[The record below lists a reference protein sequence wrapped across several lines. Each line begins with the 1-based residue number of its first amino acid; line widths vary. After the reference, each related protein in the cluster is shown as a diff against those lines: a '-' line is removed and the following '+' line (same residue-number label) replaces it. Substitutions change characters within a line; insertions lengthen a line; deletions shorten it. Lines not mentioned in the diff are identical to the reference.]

1 MKSDTERKMF
11 YKAKRHERTKRLHV
25 HVSKELKA
33 KLKKKVRALLVRKG
47 DKVKI
52 MRGPGKGNTG
62 KVVKVNHSKMKVY
75 VEGVVIRT
83 ARGREM
89 LVALQPSN
97 LVLNE
102 LFKTKERELL
112 STDAAFTKPAEKPKP
127 ALKIEKAETVEAE
140 VVDELKEEKK
150 AEKPKEATL
159 ATAMH
164 RDDKAH
170 DAKST
175 GAGSNKSI

>member
-11 YKAKRHERTKRLHV
+11 YQAKRHKRTKRLHV

-33 KLKKKVRALLVRKG
+33 KLKRKVRALLVRKG

-62 KVVKVNHSKMKVY
+62 KVVKVNHSKMKVF

-97 LVLNE
+97 LLLNE

-112 STDAAFTKPAEKPKP
+112 STEAAFTKAPEKPKP
-127 ALKIEKAETVEAE
+127 ALKIEKADTVEAE
-140 VVDELKEEKK
+140 VVDEKK
-150 AEKPKEATL
+150 AERPKEASPSAKAHL
-159 ATAMH
+159 
-164 RDDKAH
+164 DDKAH
-170 DAKST
+170 EAKSS
-175 GAGSNKSI
+175 GVVSNKNI